1 MSNETENVQVV
12 EADENFVGADGVF
25 RDAPEKGHI
34 QDATPGELHGADDHA
49 EGSSEIPEEVE
60 DQDAG
65 SDGHDDQD
73 SSQGHDDPGSDEQDT
88 FPRAYVEKLRKEN
101 AGYREK
107 AKRTEE
113 LEHRLHHALVAADGR
128 LADPN
133 DLEFAPEH
141 LDDPE
146 ALAAAVTALVK
157 NKPGLK
163 AQKFTG
169 SIGAGDRGTPKKAPV
184 DLISLM
190 RGM

>member
-1 MSNETENVQVV
+1 MSEQIEEKNMQVDETV
-12 EADENFVGADGVF
+12 EEVSPESRKNPELDG
-25 RDAPEKGHI
+25 H
-34 QDATPGELHGADDHA
+34 DDHA
-49 EGSSEIPEEVE
+49 EGVRETDTPDEN
-60 DQDAG
+60 QDVG

-88 FPRAYVEKLRKEN
+88 FDRTYVEKLRKES
-101 AGYREK
+101 AKYREK
-107 AKRTEE
+107 AKRTEA
-113 LEHRLHHALVAADGR
+113 LERRLHHALVAADGR
-128 LADPN
+128 LADPD
-133 DLEFAPEH
+133 DLPFDETH

-157 NKPGLK
+157 AKPGLK

>member
-1 MSNETENVQVV
+1 MSNENENENVQVV
-12 EADENFVGADGVF
+12 EPVEAVTSESRPTDEVITGSGNKSDLQ
-25 RDAPEKGHI
+25 GH
-34 QDATPGELHGADDHA
+34 DDHA
-49 EGSSEIPEEVE
+49 GDQDVSQTDTPDE

-65 SDGHDDQD
+65 SHGHDDHD
-73 SSQGHDDPGSDEQDT
+73 FSQGQDDPGSDEQDT
-88 FPRAYVEKLRKEN
+88 FDRAYVEKLRKES
-101 AGYREK
+101 AKYREK

-157 NKPGLK
+157 AKPGLK

>member
-1 MSNETENVQVV
+1 MSEQIEEKNMQVDGIV
-12 EADENFVGADGVF
+12 EEVSPESRKNPELDG
-25 RDAPEKGHI
+25 H
-34 QDATPGELHGADDHA
+34 DDKA
-49 EGSSEIPEEVE
+49 EGVSTVHPPVE

-65 SDGHDDQD
+65 SQGHDDLD
-73 SSQGHDDPGSDEQDT
+73 SDQGHDDPGSDEQDT
-88 FPRAYVEKLRKEN
+88 FDRAYVEKLRKES
-101 AGYREK
+101 AKYREK

-128 LADPN
+128 LADPA
-133 DLEFAPEH
+133 DLEFSPEH
-141 LDDPE
+141 LEDPE

>member
-1 MSNETENVQVV
+1 MSEQIEEKNMQVDETV
-12 EADENFVGADGVF
+12 EEVSPESRKNPELDGQF
-25 RDAPEKGHI
+25 
-34 QDATPGELHGADDHA
+34 DHA
-49 EGSSEIPEEVE
+49 EGVRETDTPDENQGS
-60 DQDAG
+60 G

-128 LADPN
+128 LADPD

-141 LDDPE
+141 LDDPD
-146 ALAAAVTALVK
+146 ALAAAVTDLVK

>member
-12 EADENFVGADGVF
+12 ESDENFTGTSEVL
-25 RDAPEKGHI
+25 RDATEKGQI
-34 QDATPGELHGADDHA
+34 PDPTNGELHGHDDPA
-49 EGSSEIPEEVE
+49 GGSSDIPEEVSGSPEKAAE

-65 SDGHDDQD
+65 SHGQDDHDSDQ
-73 SSQGHDDPGSDEQDT
+73 QDT
-88 FPRAYVEKLRKEN
+88 FDRAYVEKLRKES
-101 AGYREK
+101 AKYREK

-128 LADPN
+128 LADPD
-133 DLEFAPEH
+133 DLPFDEAH

-184 DLISLM
+184 DLIALM